1 MKSSRILLIVALVL
15 FIVLTYFAS
24 SGYEGAEICKPR
36 EVCEGDQYWN
46 CDQCTT
52 KVNDFVNEGQ
62 ACSLGVHCKEKNW
75 CMVGD
80 TVADT
85 NPPYQKLWET
95 TLNGKTGMCTKF
107 EKKPEKVY
115 SA

>member
-1 MKSSRILLIVALVL
+1 MKKSRILLIVALVL
-15 FIVLTYFAS
+15 FMVLTYFAS

-36 EVCEGDQYWN
+36 EVCEMDQYWD
-46 CDQCTT
+46 CDQCKTQT
-52 KVNDFVNEGQ
+52 NKYVGEGEQ
-62 ACSLGVHCKEKNW
+62 CSLGVHCKEKNW

-85 NPPYQKLWET
+85 NPEYKSLWET
-95 TLNGKTGMCTKF
+95 TLNGKKGTCTKSD
-107 EKKPEKVY
+107 KKPQKVY